1 MNCSSASR
9 TTKEIG
15 GQEMKINKLIAIIIL
30 VLLALLVCMIAGT
43 WGVWFLLRPGKAT
56 TTVDVPVGDDMA
68 TQIKKGTTIY
78 TTENVPAF
86 VLNGTDAVTTDFSAT
101 VKVMDVLDTRTIGVE
116 ILSPVQFSH
125 QGPGNAGYLYLCQP
139 LSNKA
144 EQLPDGSVVY
154 GGNGYPQIIV
164 GQEYSISG
172 VLQPQW
178 LDYPRVY
185 IPGSV
190 EFKRA
195 PVSLEG
201 PQINMMGE
209 ISTTRYD
216 VVPLSWNVG
225 WNTLQTSESPVVYMS
240 DINNGGPLC
249 WQPGPPVRVVQQ
261 WSYLSKK
268 PLITTISKDVDLLT
282 PPEGMQYLST
292 KDGEIKRWYVPE
304 ENVFVTVP
312 GELDTLPPYK
322 TLDGKTLTITEQGI
336 SSGSKAKTLVVPVP
350 SGLQQIVVVY
360 GSGNIT
366 NGFILVETRDKV
378 VANAA
383 DSLWLLRMNN
393 GMGSWVRC
401 GDLSAFGGSL
411 IPDESPSFA
420 RVGSLVYFTHSHTKI
435 GCIDTTAASPS
446 VTVPENINTLLTKL
460 FTEGPQNA
468 EGPLQAQLASDNGTL
483 IIEYPDA
490 NWDSLCYAVDASGA
504 VLGNLHIDKTSITSF
519 DAKGK
524 QGSSIST
531 PGGISFPSIDL
542 FE

>member
-1 MNCSSASR
+1 
-9 TTKEIG
+9 
-15 GQEMKINKLIAIIIL
+15 MKLNKLIAIVIL
-30 VLLALLVCMIAGT
+30 VLLVCMVA
-43 WGVWFLLRPGKAT
+43 WGCWNWLSPKKAT
-56 TTVDVPVGDDMA
+56 PTVDLPVGDDMA

-154 GGNGYPQIIV
+154 GGDGYPQIIA
-164 GQEYSISG
+164 GQEYTISG

-185 IPGSV
+185 IPSAV

-225 WNTLQTSESPVVYMS
+225 WNTLQASESPVVYMS
-240 DINNGGPLC
+240 DVNNGGPLC
-249 WQPGPPVRVVQQ
+249 WQPGPPVRFVQQ

-292 KDGEIKRWYVPE
+292 EDGEIKRWYASDENAFVSVPL
-304 ENVFVTVP
+304 
-312 GELDTLPPYK
+312 ELDALPPYK

-360 GSGNIT
+360 GSGSTT

-383 DSLWLLRMNN
+383 DSLWLLRMDN
-393 GMGSWVRC
+393 GTGSWVRC

-420 RVGSLVYFTHSHTKI
+420 RVGTLVYFTHSHTKI
-435 GCIDTTAASPS
+435 GCIDTAAASPS

-468 EGPLQAQLASDNGTL
+468 EGPVQAQLASDNGTL
-483 IIEYPDA
+483 I
-490 NWDSLCYAVDASGA
+490 
-504 VLGNLHIDKTSITSF
+504 
-519 DAKGK
+519 
-524 QGSSIST
+524 
-531 PGGISFPSIDL
+531 
-542 FE
+542 

>member
-1 MNCSSASR
+1 MMDRLAR
-9 TTKEIG
+9 F
-15 GQEMKINKLIAIIIL
+15 IL
-30 VLLALLVCMIAGT
+30 VGIVLLLVISVGAY
-43 WGVWFLLRPGKAT
+43 FLYRPNGKAT
-56 TTVDVPVGDDMA
+56 ISVPVGDDMA
-68 TQIKKGTTIY
+68 TQIKKGTTVY

-101 VKVMDVLDTRTIGVE
+101 VKVIDVLDTRTIRVE
-116 ILSPVQFSH
+116 ILSPVSFSH
-125 QGPGNAGYLYLCQP
+125 QGPGNMGYLYLCQP

-154 GGNGYPQIIV
+154 GGTGYPQIIA
-164 GQEYSISG
+164 GQEYTISG
-172 VLQPQW
+172 VLQPHW

-185 IPGSV
+185 IPSAA

-195 PVSLEG
+195 PVSPEG
-201 PQINMMGE
+201 PQISMMGE

-225 WNTLQTSESPVVYMS
+225 WNTLQASESPVVYMS
-240 DINNGGPLC
+240 DVNNGGPLC

-268 PLITTISKDVDLLT
+268 PLITTISKDVNLLT

-292 KDGEIKRWYVPE
+292 KDGEIKRWYASD
-304 ENVFVTVP
+304 ENVFVSVP
-312 GELDTLPPYK
+312 LELDALPPYK
-322 TLDGKTLTITEQGI
+322 TLDGKTLTMTEQGI
-336 SSGSKAKTLVVPVP
+336 SSGSKAQTLTVPVP
-350 SGLQQIVVVY
+350 SGLTQIVVMY
-360 GSGNIT
+360 GSGSIT
-366 NGFILVETRDKV
+366 KGFILVETRDKV

-383 DSLWLLRMNN
+383 DSLWLLRMDN
-393 GMGSWVRC
+393 GTGSWVRC

-420 RVGSLVYFTHSHTKI
+420 RVGTLVYFTHSHTKI
-435 GCIDTTAASPS
+435 GCVDTAAASPS

-468 EGPLQAQLASDNGTL
+468 EGPVQAQLASDNGTL

-490 NWDSLCYAVDASGA
+490 SWSSLCYAVDASGTT
-504 VLGNLHIDKTSITSF
+504 LGHLHVDKTSITSF

-531 PGGISFPSIDL
+531 PGGISFPSVDL
-542 FE
+542 CE

>member
-1 MNCSSASR
+1 MNANR
-9 TTKEIG
+9 LVRFVAVG
-15 GQEMKINKLIAIIIL
+15 V
-30 VLLALLVCMIAGT
+30 VLLLAISVGAY
-43 WGVWFLLRPGKAT
+43 FLYRPNGKAT
-56 TTVDVPVGDDMA
+56 IVVPVGDDMA

-78 TTENVPAF
+78 TTANVPAF

-101 VKVMDVLDTRTIGVE
+101 VKVINVLVTRTIRVE
-116 ILSPVQFSH
+116 ILSPVSFSH
-125 QGPGNAGYLYLCQP
+125 QGPGNMGYLYLCVP
-139 LSNKA
+139 LSTKA
-144 EQLPDGSVVY
+144 DQLADGSVVY
-154 GGNGYPQIIV
+154 GGNGYSQIIA

-172 VLQPQW
+172 VLQPYW

-185 IPGSV
+185 IPSAI

-225 WNTLQTSESPVVYMS
+225 WNTLQASESPVVYMS
-240 DINNGGPLC
+240 DINNRGPLC

-292 KDGEIKRWYVPE
+292 KDGEIKRWYASDENAFVSVPL
-304 ENVFVTVP
+304 
-312 GELDTLPPYK
+312 ELDALPPYK
-322 TLDGKTLTITEQGI
+322 TLDGKTLIITEQGI
-336 SSGSKAKTLVVPVP
+336 SSGSKAKTLAVPVP

-360 GSGNIT
+360 GSGSIT
-366 NGFILVETRDKV
+366 NGFVLVE
-378 VANAA
+378 AA
-383 DSLWLLRMNN
+383 DKGMSNMSDGIWLLRMSD
-393 GMGSWVRC
+393 GKATWIRC
-401 GDLSAFGGSL
+401 GNRAAFTEGFFSGQ
-411 IPDESPSFA
+411 EASFA
-420 RVGSLVYFTHSHTKI
+420 RVGSLLYFIHSHNGQI
-435 GCIDTTAASPS
+435 GCIDTAATLPS
-446 VTVPENINTLLTKL
+446 ITLPEKINILLPKL
-460 FTEGPQNA
+460 YSKGPTNTEGPF
-468 EGPLQAQLASDNGTL
+468 QAQLASDNGTL

-490 NWDSLCYAVDASGA
+490 DWNSLYYAVDVSGT
-504 VLGNLHIDKTSITSF
+504 VLGNLHVDKTSITSF

-531 PGGISFPSIDL
+531 LGSISFPSIDL

>member
-1 MNCSSASR
+1 
-9 TTKEIG
+9 
-15 GQEMKINKLIAIIIL
+15 MKINKLIAMII
-30 VLLALLVCMIAGT
+30 LALLVCMVAGT
-43 WGVWFLLRPGKAT
+43 WGVWLLLRPDGKAT
-56 TTVDVPVGDDMA
+56 IVVPVGDDMA

-101 VKVMDVLDTRTIGVE
+101 VKVIDVLDTRTIRVE
-116 ILSPVQFSH
+116 ILSPVSFSH

-154 GGNGYPQIIV
+154 GGNGYPQIIA

-185 IPGSV
+185 IPSTV

-201 PQINMMGE
+201 PQINLMGE
-209 ISTTRYD
+209 SSTTRYD

-225 WNTLQTSESPVVYMS
+225 WNTLQASESPVVYMS
-240 DINNGGPLC
+240 DVNNGGPLC
-249 WQPGPPVRVVQQ
+249 WQPGPPVQVVQQ

-268 PLITTISKDVDLLT
+268 PLITTISKDVDLLP

-292 KDGEIKRWYVPE
+292 KDGEIKRWYASDEKAFVSVPL
-304 ENVFVTVP
+304 
-312 GELDTLPPYK
+312 ELDVLPPHE
-322 TLDGKTLTITEQGI
+322 TLDGKNLTITEQGL
-336 SSGSKAKTLVVPVP
+336 SSGSKAQTLTVPVP
-350 SGLQQIVVVY
+350 SGLTQIVVMY
-360 GSGNIT
+360 GSGSIT
-366 NGFILVETRDKV
+366 KGFMLVETRDKV

-383 DSLWLLRMNN
+383 DSLWLLRMDN
-393 GMGSWVRC
+393 GTGSWVRC

-420 RVGSLVYFTHSHTKI
+420 RVGTLVYFTHSHTKI
-435 GCIDTTAASPS
+435 GCVDTAAASPS

-468 EGPLQAQLASDNGTL
+468 EGPVQAQLASDNGTL
-483 IIEYPDA
+483 IVEYPDA
-490 NWDSLCYAVDASGA
+490 SWSSLCYAVDASGTT
-504 VLGNLHIDKTSITSF
+504 LGHLDVDKTSITSF

>member
-1 MNCSSASR
+1 
-9 TTKEIG
+9 
-15 GQEMKINKLIAIIIL
+15 MKIKTLITIIIL
-30 VLLALLVCMIAGT
+30 VLLVAIVLVFFLLVGT
-43 WGVWFLLRPGKAT
+43 RWQMT
-56 TTVDVPVGDDMA
+56 TPVTIDVPVGDDMA

-154 GGNGYPQIIV
+154 GGDGYPQIIA
-164 GQEYSISG
+164 GQEYTISG

-185 IPGSV
+185 IPSAV

-225 WNTLQTSESPVVYMS
+225 WNTLQASESPVVYMS
-240 DINNGGPLC
+240 DVNNGGPLC
-249 WQPGPPVRVVQQ
+249 WQPGPPVRFVQQ

-268 PLITTISKDVDLLT
+268 PLITTISKDVNLLT

-292 KDGEIKRWYVPE
+292 KDGEIKRWYASDENAFVSVPLGL
-304 ENVFVTVP
+304 NA
-312 GELDTLPPYK
+312 LPPHK

-336 SSGSKAKTLVVPVP
+336 SSGSKAQTLTVPLP
-350 SGLQQIVVVY
+350 SGLTQISVVY
-360 GSGNIT
+360 GSGSIT

-378 VANAA
+378 VAVANAV
-383 DSLWLLRMNN
+383 DSLWLLRIDD

-401 GDLSAFGGSL
+401 GDLSAFGESL
-411 IPDESPSFA
+411 IPDQSPSLA
-420 RVGSLVYFTHSHTKI
+420 RVGSLLYFTHSHTKI
-435 GCIDTTAASPS
+435 GCIDTAAASPS

-460 FTEGPQNA
+460 FKEGPQNA

-490 NWDSLCYAVDASGA
+490 NWDSLCYAVDASGT
-504 VLGNLHIDKTSITSF
+504 VLGHLHVDKTSITSF

>member
-1 MNCSSASR
+1 MNANR
-9 TTKEIG
+9 LVRFVAVG
-15 GQEMKINKLIAIIIL
+15 V
-30 VLLALLVCMIAGT
+30 VLLLVISVGAY
-43 WGVWFLLRPGKAT
+43 FLLRPDGKAT
-56 TTVDVPVGDDMA
+56 IAVPVGDDMA

-78 TTENVPAF
+78 TAENVPAF

-101 VKVMDVLDTRTIGVE
+101 VKVIDVLDTRTIRVE
-116 ILSPVQFSH
+116 ILSPVSFSH
-125 QGPGNAGYLYLCQP
+125 QGPGNMGYLYLCQP
-139 LSNKA
+139 LLNKA
-144 EQLPDGSVVY
+144 EQLSDATIVY
-154 GGNGYPQIIV
+154 GGDGYPQIIA
-164 GQEYSISG
+164 GQEYNISG
-172 VLQPQW
+172 VLQPYW

-185 IPGSV
+185 IPGAV
-190 EFKRA
+190 EFERA
-195 PVSLEG
+195 PVSVEG

-225 WNTLQTSESPVVYMS
+225 WNTLQASESPVVYMS
-240 DINNGGPLC
+240 DINNRGPLC

-292 KDGEIKRWYVPE
+292 KDGEIKRWYASDKNAFVSVPL
-304 ENVFVTVP
+304 
-312 GELDTLPPYK
+312 ELDALPPYK

-336 SSGSKAKTLVVPVP
+336 SSGSKAQTLTVPVP
-350 SGLQQIVVVY
+350 SGLTQIVVVY
-360 GSGNIT
+360 GSGSIT

-383 DSLWLLRMNN
+383 DSLWLLRIND

-411 IPDESPSFA
+411 IPDQSPSFA
-420 RVGSLVYFTHSHTKI
+420 RVGSLLYFTHSHTKI
-435 GCIDTTAASPS
+435 GRIDTAAASPP
-446 VTVPENINTLLTKL
+446 VTVPENINMLLTKL
-460 FTEGPQNA
+460 FKEGPQNA
-468 EGPLQAQLASDNGTL
+468 EWSLQAQLASDNTTL

-490 NWDSLCYAVDASGA
+490 NWNTMYYAVDASGT
-504 VLGNLHIDKTSITSF
+504 VLGSLRADKTSITSF

-531 PGGISFPSIDL
+531 PGSISFPSPDL

>member
-1 MNCSSASR
+1 MIDRLAR
-9 TTKEIG
+9 F
-15 GQEMKINKLIAIIIL
+15 IL
-30 VLLALLVCMIAGT
+30 VGMVLLLVISV
-43 WGVWFLLRPGKAT
+43 GVYFLYRPNGKAMIS
-56 TTVDVPVGDDMA
+56 VPVGDDMA

-78 TTENVPAF
+78 TTETVPAF

-101 VKVMDVLDTRTIGVE
+101 VKVMNVLDTRTIRVE
-116 ILSPVQFSH
+116 ILSPVSFSH

-154 GGNGYPQIIV
+154 GDNGYPQIIA

-172 VLQPQW
+172 VLQPHWQ
-178 LDYPRVY
+178 DYPYVY
-185 IPGSV
+185 IPGSA

-195 PVSLEG
+195 PVSPEG
-201 PQINMMGE
+201 PQISMMGE

-225 WNTLQTSESPVVYMS
+225 WNTLQASESPVVYMS
-240 DINNGGPLC
+240 DVNNGGPLC
-249 WQPGPPVRVVQQ
+249 WQPGPPVQVVQQ

-268 PLITTISKDVDLLT
+268 PLITTISKDVDLLN

-292 KDGEIKRWYVPE
+292 KDGEIKRWYASDEKAFVSVPL
-304 ENVFVTVP
+304 
-312 GELDTLPPYK
+312 ELDALPPHE
-322 TLDGKTLTITEQGI
+322 TLDGKTLTVTEQGT
-336 SSGSKAKTLVVPVP
+336 SSGSKAQTLTVPAP
-350 SGLQQIVVVY
+350 SGLTQIVVMY
-360 GSGNIT
+360 GSGSIT
-366 NGFILVETRDKV
+366 KGFILVETRDKV

-383 DSLWLLRMNN
+383 DTLWLLRMNN
-393 GMGSWVRC
+393 GTGSWVRC

-411 IPDESPSFA
+411 VPDQSPSFA
-420 RVGSLVYFTHSHTKI
+420 RVGSLLYFTHSHTKI
-435 GCIDTTAASPS
+435 GCIDTAATSPS
-446 VTVPENINTLLTKL
+446 VTVPENINTLLTQLYSK
-460 FTEGPQNA
+460 GPTNT

-490 NWDSLCYAVDASGA
+490 SWNSLCYAVDASGT
-504 VLGNLHIDKTSITSF
+504 VLGHLHVDKTSITSF

-542 FE
+542 CE